1 MLGPSTGGGRFYIG
15 RPTDKV
21 VDMPVVFCWHTIAMP
36 KPKSLEKEKAYSRV
50 LDLILRGQVSPEV
63 PLAERRLAES
73 LRMGR
78 TPVREAIKDLVR
90 EGVLEAHPT
99 RGTFVR
105 QLSLRDVQEIYQ
117 VRYAIEGLA
126 AFLAA
131 ERGPTQ
137 TLLDFGHGF
146 RAAIAAPEESDVAE
160 VYDRGAEF
168 HLEIFRCAGNRNL
181 LEIYRPIRLRFR
193 IALGMPRHH
202 DPDRVF
208 ESAQE
213 HLEILWAIE
222 ARDGAR
228 AQSLICD
235 HLEKGLQVRTRLFQ
249 GVSSHGPAA
258 KSAAAGG
265 D

>member
-1 MLGPSTGGGRFYIG
+1 ML
-15 RPTDKV
+15 K
-21 VDMPVVFCWHTIAMP
+21 AQ
-36 KPKSLEKEKAYSRV
+36 SLEKEKAYSRL
-50 LDLILRGQVSPEV
+50 LDLILSGQISDNV
-63 PLAERRLAES
+63 PLAERRLAER
-73 LRMGR
+73 LGIGR

-131 ERGPTQ
+131 ERGATPA
-137 TLLDFGHGF
+137 LSDYAPGF
-146 RAAIAAPEESDVAE
+146 RASMAAPEKSNVTQ
-160 VYDRGAEF
+160 VYDHGAEF

-208 ESAQE
+208 ESVGE
-213 HLEILWAIE
+213 HLNILEAIE
-222 ARDGAR
+222 ARDGAL
-228 AQSLICD
+228 AQKLICD
-235 HLEKGLQVRTRLFQ
+235 HLHRGLEVRTRLFQ
-249 GVSSHGPAA
+249 SRNRYAPLAALTPAG
-258 KSAAAGG
+258 SG
-265 D
+265 